1 MDQTVFR
8 HLQNHIETIME
19 MGDDCADQIA
29 DVAEKLTTALLAG
42 QTIYSCGLDE
52 TAPLSQLFV
61 THLRSG
67 YQIERPGFPAV
78 DLGTVADQDRHNEAF
93 SKSLNI
99 LGKSGDILVVFSS
112 GGDNPILQKT
122 IECATEKGIF
132 VILLSAL
139 DDHLLSGDLGQMDV
153 EIAVGKYGGEFKANM
168 NFLIIQCLCKLIDIK
183 IFGGD

>member
-1 MDQTVFR
+1 MDQTIFR
-8 HLQNHIETIME
+8 HLQNHIETTMA

-42 QTIYSCGLDE
+42 QTIYSCGLDQ
-52 TAPLSQLFV
+52 TASLSQFFV
-61 THLRSG
+61 NHLSSG

-78 DLGTVADQDRHNEAF
+78 DLGAVANHDQQHESF
-93 SKSLNI
+93 SRPLNI
-99 LGKSGDILVVFSS
+99 LGKFGDILVVFSN
-112 GGDNPILQKT
+112 GGNNPILRKT
-122 IECATEKGIF
+122 IDCATEKGIF

-139 DDHLLSGDLGQMDV
+139 DDNLLSESLGQMDV
-153 EIAVGKYGGEFKANM
+153 EIVIGKYGGEFNANM